1 MYLAVGKE
9 EESGNLRMKPEG
21 CRRHPVCPWLC
32 GFTKC
37 EVPILSSVH
46 KQETGTSGCWTV
58 RAVGT
63 TGVRLQTLKTLGHRK
78 DSFPWTTPHSGSP
91 GDTEHSD
98 TRVTP
103 VAYKEPYF
111 TQDKARFS
119 GCGRSGTFHSFMACL
134 KGLTALGRFKVLASL
149 HMVVT
154 PSSGLWGLDGLT
166 FPVFSLQWG

>member
-1 MYLAVGKE
+1 MLDSQG
-9 EESGNLRMKPEG
+9 SGDYWGEAADLEDTRA
-21 CRRHPVCPWLC
+21 
-32 GFTKC
+32 
-37 EVPILSSVH
+37 
-46 KQETGTSGCWTV
+46 QE
-58 RAVGT
+58 
-63 TGVRLQTLKTLGHRK
+63 
-78 DSFPWTTPHSGSP
+78 DSFPWTTPHSGFP

-154 PSSGLWGLDGLT
+154 PQLWSLGLGWLDFPHVFLTVGMKPSINGQSGMSQECSTPLSC
-166 FPVFSLQWG
+166 VC